1 MVEDYVN
8 DEYDFGIDFQVV
20 SQLTRLGTDDAKAI
34 VTSMARSETGM

>member
-8 DEYDFGIDFQVV
+8 EEYDFGVDYHVV
-20 SQLTRLGTDDAKAI
+20 SQLTRLGNDDAKAI